1 MNEWTENLMNIGIEL
16 GPIVL
21 LTLIAIIFS
30 RTVIYKSLLVYASAS
45 DTKHDD
51 AFVNSLKKP
60 LTTNLDRI
68 FSNYKNE
75 HRRERKEC
83 RTPRSPNH

>member
-60 LTTNLDRI
+60 LTLI
-68 FSNYKNE
+68 PFV
-75 HRRERKEC
+75 
-83 RTPRSPNH
+83 PRSLAKYLTLASNADLQTPITL